1 MVTATAPAPSSA
13 ERDPSPNRP
22 RRREASGERAF
33 QRFCAAVLVVLA
45 LLWLVPL
52 AWALATSMRPDG
64 DINLAPTHWF
74 SAHPT
79 LAAYRSVLDAGHLTG
94 WYVNSLITSALTT
107 LLTVAVAS
115 AAAFALSRIDFRGRR
130 ALYWLI
136 LAGTMIPPQVL
147 IVPQF
152 KELNGAHMLNTYWAV
167 ILPQLPSAIA
177 VFVFKAFFDGI
188 PVELVEAARADG
200 AGWVRIYTRIVMP
213 LARPAVSAVSIF
225 TFVWSWNNFLWPL
238 LVDTS
243 VSMMT
248 LPVGLA
254 TTQDSYGIRYAE
266 LMSSAVLGGLP
277 LLVLFLF
284 FQRQII
290 EGIAGTGLK

>member
-1 MVTATAPAPSSA
+1 ML
-13 ERDPSPNRP
+13 
-22 RRREASGERAF
+22 
-33 QRFCAAVLVVLA
+33 AVFV
-45 LLWLVPL
+45 LLWIVPL
-52 AWALATSMRPDG
+52 AWAVATSLRPDG
-64 DINLAPTHWF
+64 DINKAPTRWF

-94 WYVNSLITSALTT
+94 WYLNSFITSGLTT
-107 LLTVAVAS
+107 VVTVAVAS
-115 AAAFALSRIDFRGRR
+115 AAAFALSRIGFRGRR

-136 LAGTMIPPQVL
+136 LAGTMIPSQVL

-152 KELNGAHMLNTYWAV
+152 EELNGVHLLNTYWAV

-177 VFVFKAFFDGI
+177 VLVFKAFFDAI
-188 PVELVEAARADG
+188 PAELVEAARADG
-200 AGWVRIYTRIVMP
+200 AGWLRVYAQIVMP

-284 FQRQII
+284 FQRRII